1 VKGAGLLF
9 VLACA
14 ICALIGTIVAA
25 VHGGGWSYAHTIA
38 WSMWIGGSVIVLLV
52 GQSGSTARM
61 AGEMRVLYL
70 GGRFAP
76 GSGIALPQSP
86 LAFIPVGALVIGV
99 GVLVYLA

>member
-1 VKGAGLLF
+1 MKGAAVLF
-9 VLACA
+9 VLATA
-14 ICALIGTIVAA
+14 LLVLIGAIVAA
-25 VHGGGWSYAHTIA
+25 LHGSWSYGHAIA
-38 WSMWIGGSVIVLLV
+38 WSLWIGGSLIVLLV

-61 AGEMRVLYL
+61 AGEARVLYL

-86 LAFIPVGALVIGV
+86 LAFIPVGAAVIGV